1 VKVVICGAGI
11 AGLALAAQV
20 SRLGG
25 EVVVLERAPGAR
37 AQGYMIDFFG
47 PGYDAAEAMGLLPA
61 IREVA
66 YHFDEASFIDER
78 GRRRAGVVP
87 QQFAGGPLL
96 SLMRPDLER
105 VLREHLP
112 HDVGVWFGTAP
123 VGVTD
128 LGDGVV
134 VTLDDGAEI
143 RADLLVGADGVHSTI
158 RGLVLGDESRFLR
171 YLGMHIAAFVFD
183 SPGIHAALSGKACLT
198 DTVDRV
204 MGFYGLRDGRV
215 AGFAVHRSA
224 DAALPGDA
232 RTAVRAAYAGM
243 GWVVPEALERCPPSS
258 EVFYDQV
265 AQVVIPRW
273 HRGRVA
279 LVGDACY
286 AVSVLAGQ
294 GASLAVAG
302 GYVLAELLA
311 RARSVDA
318 ALADYQ
324 RVWRPVAEE
333 KQKAG
338 RAAAGW
344 FLPSSAVGVHL
355 RRLTLRLARL
365 PLVDRFVNSRLIGTS
380 AGPIPYLRLA
390 AGAAPR
396 PIGSD
401 PPVVR

>member
-1 VKVVICGAGI
+1 
-11 AGLALAAQV
+11 
-20 SRLGG
+20 
-25 EVVVLERAPGAR
+25 
-37 AQGYMIDFFG
+37 
-47 PGYDAAEAMGLLPA
+47 
-61 IREVA
+61 
-66 YHFDEASFIDER
+66 
-78 GRRRAGVVP
+78 
-87 QQFAGGPLL
+87 
-96 SLMRPDLER
+96 
-105 VLREHLP
+105 
-112 HDVGVWFGTAP
+112 
-123 VGVTD
+123 
-128 LGDGVV
+128 
-134 VTLDDGAEI
+134 
-143 RADLLVGADGVHSTI
+143 
-158 RGLVLGDESRFLR
+158 LVLGDESRFLR
-171 YLGMHIAAFVFD
+171 YLGMHIAAFVFE

-215 AGFAVHRSA
+215 AAFAVHRSA

-232 RTAVRAAYAGM
+232 RAAVRAAYAGM

-265 AQVVIPRW
+265 AQVVLPRW
-273 HRGRVA
+273 RRGRVA

-318 ALADYQ
+318 ALADYE

-333 KQKAG
+333 KQEAG

-365 PLVDRFVNSRLIGTS
+365 PFVDRFVTSRLIGAS
-380 AGPIPYLRLA
+380 AGPIPYLRPA

-396 PIGSD
+396 PVGSD
-401 PPVVR
+401 PPGVL